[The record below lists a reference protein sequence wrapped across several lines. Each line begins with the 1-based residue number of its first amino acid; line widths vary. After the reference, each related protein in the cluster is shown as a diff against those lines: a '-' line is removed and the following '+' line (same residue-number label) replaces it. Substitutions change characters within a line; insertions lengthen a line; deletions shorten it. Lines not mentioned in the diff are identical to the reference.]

1 MAGDL
6 SLRSPALGAKGR
18 RLAVMAPPAG
28 HRRYCGPRGAHATG
42 RGRPSPPPGGHRG
55 RHAARGQRPDGHWR
69 QGQGA
74 GGTPCIASQI
84 PNSASRQCIPVDKL
98 EVLILSLSLP
108 ALLGLAMYHV
118 SSVCRTN
125 WCCHACY
132 SLLIEVCLY
141 EFIGCYFDM
150 HVLYLLWLWL
160 KGIIFIVSL
169 LTQ

>member
-42 RGRPSPPPGGHRG
+42 CDRPSPPAGGHRG

-74 GGTPCIASQI
+74 GGHPASH
-84 PNSASRQCIPVDKL
+84 PNSSIAP
-98 EVLILSLSLP
+98 LSLCSGF
-108 ALLGLAMYHV
+108 LLGLAMFLHNSYIEHEFAIIHLGEKNLCPVITSLCIQV
-118 SSVCRTN
+118 SGS
-125 WCCHACY
+125 CCSTFKLC
-132 SLLIEVCLY
+132 
-141 EFIGCYFDM
+141 
-150 HVLYLLWLWL
+150 
-160 KGIIFIVSL
+160 
-169 LTQ
+169 